1 MVRSGFRLPWKGRKA
16 PLSRVPFVFPP
27 PSDPLA
33 FQALDAEVRS
43 LVTKGAVE
51 LVVDKSSPGFYG
63 RLFVVPKASGG
74 WRPVLD
80 LSTLNTFLQQ
90 KRFRMETAMSIRESM
105 RPGDWAVSLDL
116 KDAYFHLLIHEAD
129 RKFLRFSWEGKV
141 YQFRALPFR
150 LAPAPWVFTKITKEL
165 CVAVRGHGIRLR
177 VYLDDWLLLASTE
190 ALCSAQAQVVLDYCR
205 KLGFVLNAEKSDL
218 VPAQNFIYLGMQF
231 DTVKWTVAPSQQ
243 RIGRLQETLQWVL
256 ASQAVPARVLASILG
271 MMESMSLLLP
281 LGRLHKH
288 QTQRLFLA
296 EWGRVEK
303 VWSRLIPLDHRFQ
316 EAVSQWLDLEW
327 LAQGV
332 PICLPQVQE
341 VLFTDSSQV
350 GWGAHMGDLTASGQW
365 SPDLAQLHINMLE
378 LEAAWMALREFVS
391 AVEGKHVLLNTDNT
405 TVASYVNRQGGA
417 HSVSL
422 SQRTEDMLLWCQDH
436 KIVLTAKYVPGKL
449 NVLADCLSRAHM
461 VLPTEW
467 TLTHRVLQ
475 PVWLAWFKPQIDL
488 FATRF
493 SKRLPLFVSPVPDP
507 QAWAVDALSIQ
518 WSNLLGYAFPPI
530 SMLER
535 VIKKARVEKATLILI
550 APHWESRPWFPDLL
564 DLSHEDPIPLRVG
577 PRDLLQP
584 RTGVPHGNPEVMNLH
599 AWLVCGIHCDHE
611 VSRKML

>member
-141 YQFRALPFR
+141 YQFRALPFG

-190 ALCSAQAQVVLDYCR
+190 ALCSDQAQVVLDYCL

-243 RIGRLQETLQWVL
+243 RIGRLQETLRWVL

-281 LGRLHKH
+281 LGRLHKR

-296 EWGRVEK
+296 E
-303 VWSRLIPLDHRFQ
+303 
-316 EAVSQWLDLEW
+316 
-327 LAQGV
+327 
-332 PICLPQVQE
+332 
-341 VLFTDSSQV
+341 
-350 GWGAHMGDLTASGQW
+350 
-365 SPDLAQLHINMLE
+365 
-378 LEAAWMALREFVS
+378 
-391 AVEGKHVLLNTDNT
+391 
-405 TVASYVNRQGGA
+405 
-417 HSVSL
+417 
-422 SQRTEDMLLWCQDH
+422 
-436 KIVLTAKYVPGKL
+436 
-449 NVLADCLSRAHM
+449 
-461 VLPTEW
+461 
-467 TLTHRVLQ
+467 
-475 PVWLAWFKPQIDL
+475 
-488 FATRF
+488 
-493 SKRLPLFVSPVPDP
+493 
-507 QAWAVDALSIQ
+507 
-518 WSNLLGYAFPPI
+518 
-530 SMLER
+530 
-535 VIKKARVEKATLILI
+535 
-550 APHWESRPWFPDLL
+550 
-564 DLSHEDPIPLRVG
+564 
-577 PRDLLQP
+577 
-584 RTGVPHGNPEVMNLH
+584 
-599 AWLVCGIHCDHE
+599 
-611 VSRKML
+611 